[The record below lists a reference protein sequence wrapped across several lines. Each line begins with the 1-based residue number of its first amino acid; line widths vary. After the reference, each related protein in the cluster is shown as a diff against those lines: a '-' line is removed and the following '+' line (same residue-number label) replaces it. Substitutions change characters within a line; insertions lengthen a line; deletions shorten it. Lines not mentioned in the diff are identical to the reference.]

1 MLTHFFNAI
10 YLCDINKN
18 EVALIEYDKSIETGE
33 AIKDHYYTGMAHTNK
48 GIVYSWDCVGQEELE
63 CTKEGYEIT
72 KLSGDTVKIMYAL
85 HMYGLALVHNN
96 LHELAD
102 KELKE
107 ALKLAKSLND
117 TVSITKIN
125 LSLAQN
131 AIYGGD
137 LTSGKAYYEDAFQ
150 YDPECFNGSDFGLW
164 GKTSF
169 RLNDPIEGNN
179 CIEYMKFNLLSS
191 IDTIS
196 WFEAMSERAIH
207 NNDYKLAVAYKD
219 SIIKLS
225 NIELEKTLSF
235 NLIHKEKEFL
245 STEKDHYQFLSS
257 QREKIL
263 WLETISVVLIIVIL
277 IILFISMNNKKS
289 YRIERQEEELEKN

>member
-1 MLTHFFNAI
+1 MLFSSLLRTGHILDSDSILRPALDFYGKQNKPSRAKMLTHFFNAI

-63 CTKEGYEIT
+63 CTKKGYEIT

-150 YDPECFNGSDFGLW
+150 YDPDAL
-164 GKTSF
+164 T
-169 RLNDPIEGNN
+169 
-179 CIEYMKFNLLSS
+179 
-191 IDTIS
+191 
-196 WFEAMSERAIH
+196 
-207 NNDYKLAVAYKD
+207 V
-219 SIIKLS
+219 
-225 NIELEKTLSF
+225 
-235 NLIHKEKEFL
+235 
-245 STEKDHYQFLSS
+245 
-257 QREKIL
+257 
-263 WLETISVVLIIVIL
+263 VIL
-277 IILFISMNNKKS
+277 DYGAKRVLD
-289 YRIERQEEELEKN
+289 